1 MEGIRVNQKKI
12 AGEKACG
19 WVKDGMVV
27 GLGTGSTVYY
37 TIEKLGEM
45 VRDGLNIT
53 GIATSEETAIQAKKL
68 GIPLKSLND
77 VKQIDV
83 TIDGADEVNKD
94 FQGIKGGGGALLR
107 EKMVAA
113 ASLMNIWVVEEK
125 KLVEELGEF
134 SLPIEVIP
142 FGWKQIKW
150 SLEKEAIETELRKN
164 DSGKVYQTNNGNYIL
179 DIKNQILTNPVEWQE
194 KLAGIPGIVEHG
206 LFLDYVDIVICGKAN
221 GEAIVIKK

>member
-1 MEGIRVNQKKI
+1 MNQKKI
-12 AGEKACG
+12 AGEKACE

>member
-1 MEGIRVNQKKI
+1 MNQKKI

-27 GLGTGSTVYY
+27 GLGTGSTVYC

-206 LFLDYVDIVICGKAN
+206 LFLNYVDIVICGKAN